1 MSLTKLTPPQL
12 KHDNWP
18 AWLTKFKNHVG
29 KKLFSYL
36 EKAKPAIDGTL
47 WLSLVDAD
55 GEETI
60 ESITYTK
67 LIRKKEKKWKM
78 QKDKL
83 HQHLMN
89 ACSDN
94 PSAFTV
100 AQLHEDDDPSALFAA
115 LETRFRDQS
124 NTALLHHV
132 SIFNQLSC
140 GSSET
145 RTEFIERLTAYI
157 LTLTNLG
164 YAVTPEVRM
173 ERLLNGLKGREKF
186 ESDARQFQLIENK
199 SWDTITN
206 QLRAWDREEELLSK
220 NKVSANIATTSNFVV
235 RCFRC
240 KQTGHK
246 RFECP
251 MNSKPKNFNQNKQ
264 QNKSKNWKH
273 QGQKQKGNNNGY
285 QNRKPGSNT
294 NRKPLTCAICGII
307 GHHFNNCRH
316 AEKFRNEFQK
326 KRKAQHQATPDDF
339 SSDGNESS

>member
-1 MSLTKLTPPQL
+1 MSLTKLAPPQL

-36 EKAKPAIDGTL
+36 GKAKPERDETL
-47 WLSLVDAD
+47 WQSLLDAD
-55 GEETI
+55 GHRTI
-60 ESITYTK
+60 ENATYK
-67 LIRKKEKKWKM
+67 DLIRKRVKKWKM
-78 QKDKL
+78 QKNKL

-100 AQLHEDDDPSALFAA
+100 AQLHEDDNPSVLFAA

-124 NTALLHHV
+124 DTALLHHV

-164 YAVTPEVRM
+164 YVVTPEVRM

-186 ESDARQFQLIENK
+186 ESDARQFQLIERK

-206 QLRAWDREEELLSK
+206 QLRAWDREEELLLK
-220 NKVSANIATTSNFVV
+220 NKVSANLATTPNFVV

-251 MNSKPKNFNQNKQ
+251 MNSKPKNAIHNKQ
-264 QNKSKNWKH
+264 QNKPKNWKH
-273 QGQKQKGNNNGY
+273 QSQKQKGNSSGY
-285 QNRKPGSNT
+285 QNRKPGNTT
-294 NRKPLTCAICGII
+294 NRKPLTCVICGII

-316 AEKFRNEFQK
+316 AEKFRNEFLK